1 MKYGSVAN
9 SDYSAM
15 HFIANLTSHA
25 FSFLEKKS
33 GTSNLLW
40 FLVAS
45 YCNIIG
51 NLNFRGEVPK
61 SRVKLIISI
70 CSPSILN

>member
-25 FSFLEKKS
+25 FSFLEKK
-33 GTSNLLW
+33 NLEPPILFGSCLSRSSS
-40 FLVAS
+40 FLLQH
-45 YCNIIG
+45 YWQPEI
-51 NLNFRGEVPK
+51 
-61 SRVKLIISI
+61 
-70 CSPSILN
+70 